1 MIKVVGIRFQRAG
14 KIYYFDPLDYDLET
28 AMHVIVETARG
39 VEMGTVLIPPK
50 EVDDDKVVQ
59 PLKPVIRIATDDDE
73 KVIEKNKEK
82 EAEAYVIC
90 KEKIAKHGL
99 DMKLVAAEY
108 TFDNNKLLFYFTA
121 DGRIDFRELVKDL
134 ASVFR
139 TRIELRQIGVRDDT
153 KMLGGIGICGR
164 ELCCRSYLTDF
175 VPVSI
180 KMAKEQNLSLN
191 PTKISGVC
199 GRLMCCLKNEQETY
213 EYLNSRLPS
222 VGDSV
227 ITPTGMHGEV
237 SGVNVLRQLVKV
249 VVDNGEEK
257 ELQEY
262 AVDDLKFTPRR
273 RRDVRVTDEEMK
285 ELEGLEDKGSTEEE
299 NERPQR
305 ENRRENNRGKYRREQ
320 NDASPETDVGSESR
334 ENREKNDSGEKRE
347 YRDRSNYRGKKREY
361 RDRNDNGEKREY
373 RERSNYRGRN
383 YNRDRGE
390 NADRENSGGG
400 GEKREYRG
408 ERNFR
413 RHRNYDR
420 KNYQGG
426 NNERG
431 EQKRGDNP
439 QS

>member
-139 TRIELRQIGVRDDT
+139 TRIELRQIGVRDET

-180 KMAKEQNLSLN
+180 KMAKEQNLSLIRQ
-191 PTKISGVC
+191 KISGVC

-285 ELEGLEDKGSTEEE
+285 ELEGLEDNGSTEEE

-390 NADRENSGGG
+390 NADRENSGEG

>member
-139 TRIELRQIGVRDDT
+139 TRIELRQIGVRDET

-262 AVDDLKFTPRR
+262 AVDDLKFTSRR

-285 ELEGLEDKGSTEEE
+285 ELEGLEDNGSTEEE

-305 ENRRENNRGKYRREQ
+305 ENRRENNRGRYRREQ

>member
-139 TRIELRQIGVRDDT
+139 TRIELRQIGVRDET

-164 ELCCRSYLTDF
+164 ELCCKSYLTDF

-227 ITPTGMHGEV
+227 TTPTGMHGEV

-285 ELEGLEDKGSTEEE
+285 ELEGLEDNGSTEEE